1 MPIGK
6 NKARRQE
13 AGAATGGREHHGRQ
27 VVPDR
32 GEKLVSE
39 HASASGAALFTFALF
54 AIVFCLVGALF
65 SLVIGAI
72 SVAGIVF
79 ALLAAMLVAMSMH
92 IAQEWERVVV
102 LRLGA
107 FNRVS
112 GPGLFWTIPFVEQN
126 VVRIDMRTRATTFG
140 AEGTLT
146 SDLVPLDVDAV
157 LFWVVYDAKTAC
169 LEVRDFSAAVEL
181 AAQTSLREAIG
192 RLSASQVAI
201 KREQLDREIKE
212 ELAQQVGDW
221 GVSVLSVEV
230 RDVLLPDG
238 LQDAMS
244 AEAQAEQLMRG
255 RLTLAEAE
263 CDISAMLVEA
273 AAPYADNPD
282 AMRLRSMHMLYESV
296 KDTGGTVVMPSSF
309 ADGLSDILPD
319 AANEKPKG

>member
-1 MPIGK
+1 MQTSAPKTRRFGYRS
-6 NKARRQE
+6 ARMVSDKT
-13 AGAATGGREHHGRQ
+13 AD
-27 VVPDR
+27 P
-32 GEKLVSE
+32 VSE
-39 HASASGAALFTFALF
+39 HASSAGAALFSLALF
-54 AIVFCLVGALF
+54 ALVFVVIAAAATLIAGA
-65 SLVIGAI
+65 VTIYG
-72 SVAGIVF
+72 VVC
-79 ALLAAMLVAMSMH
+79 ALACAVLAAMGIH
-92 IAQEWERVVV
+92 IAQEWERIVV

-126 VVRIDMRTRATTFG
+126 VARIDMRTRVTTFG

-192 RLSASQVAI
+192 RLSAAQVAI

-212 ELAQQVGDW
+212 ELDAQVGDW
-221 GVSVLSVEV
+221 GVSILSVEV
-230 RDVLLPDG
+230 RDVLLPDE

-244 AEAQAEQLMRG
+244 AEAQAEQQMKS
-255 RLTLAEAE
+255 RLILAEAE
-263 CDISAMLVEA
+263 RDISDMLVEA
-273 AAPYADNPD
+273 AAPYADAPD
-282 AMRLRSMHMLYESV
+282 AMRLRTMHMLYESV

-309 ADGLSDILPD
+309 ADGLGDVLPD
-319 AANEKPKG
+319 AAKDKLRG